1 MEQTCEWIRRASG
14 GSVSVEHL
22 QRRNAGPPLGGGL
35 MEQTYGD
42 ASRLPLPGHVL
53 RHATLT
59 DNRVPT
65 GWLPVRRGSVSGS
78 PEPDIVR
85 GVSRSRVRLSRL
97 VWVGAG
103 ICDTNCP
110 SDTLFLVGRVVFFVG
125 LGTVAIADWKSAPV
139 AQGSSTTLPTMAP
152 RSA

>member
-22 QRRNAGPPLGGGL
+22 QRPNAGPPLGGGL
-35 MEQTYGD
+35 MEPTYGD

-78 PEPDIVR
+78 PR
-85 GVSRSRVRLSRL
+85 ARHR
-97 VWVGAG
+97 
-103 ICDTNCP
+103 
-110 SDTLFLVGRVVFFVG
+110 
-125 LGTVAIADWKSAPV
+125 
-139 AQGSSTTLPTMAP
+139 P
-152 RSA
+152 RSIPLPREAVALGVG